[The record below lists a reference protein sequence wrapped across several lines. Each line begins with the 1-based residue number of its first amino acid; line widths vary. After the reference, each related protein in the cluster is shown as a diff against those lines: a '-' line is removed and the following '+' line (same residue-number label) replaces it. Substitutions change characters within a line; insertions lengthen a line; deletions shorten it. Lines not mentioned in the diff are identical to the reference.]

1 VLTPLI
7 LWWRSKVSVGR
18 HTRIARGA
26 EVRCVSGGTITIG
39 SYCNIH
45 DGAKLLTYGGNIT
58 LGDHTTVNPYCVLYG
73 HGGLTIGAGVRIA
86 AHVVIIPGSHNF
98 ADPDRLIYEQG
109 MTYAGVTIGDDVWIG
124 TGAKILDGV
133 TVGRGA
139 VIAAGAVVTK
149 DVAPLAIVGGVPA
162 KVIGRRGQSA

>member
-1 VLTPLI
+1 
-7 LWWRSKVSVGR
+7 
-18 HTRIARGA
+18 
-26 EVRCVSGGTITIG
+26 
-39 SYCNIH
+39 
-45 DGAKLLTYGGNIT
+45 
-58 LGDHTTVNPYCVLYG
+58 VLYG